1 MTKKFLKAQ
10 HWQLFLLTFIIPA
23 LLFAILMGSIF
34 YNVSEYGLPDP
45 SLIFIYIK
53 IFFVTIAIVSLIHF
67 GWFWSVGV
75 GLDKKIPEDL
85 KLNLTTF
92 KISLLFP
99 LVYNILFFAFI
110 GIMFPYF
117 TSMLGFLQSSL
128 VEIFFSIHSIAM
140 LCMFYSFYFVA
151 KTIKTAELQREVSF
165 GDFVGEFFLIWFYP
179 IGIWFVQPTINDLME
194 EEEEMRDEYL

>member
-1 MTKKFLKAQ
+1 MINKFLKAQ
-10 HWQLFLLTFIIPA
+10 HWQLFLLTFGVPIF
-23 LLFAILMGSIF
+23 LYGILMGSIF
-34 YNVSEYGLPDP
+34 SDISESGLPDL
-45 SLIFIYIK
+45 SLIFIYVR
-53 IFFVTIAIVSLIHF
+53 IFFVAIAIVSLILF

-75 GLDKKIPEDL
+75 GLDKRIPDDL
-85 KLNLTTF
+85 KLNLSTF

-99 LVYNILFFAFI
+99 LVFNMLVFALI

-117 TSMLGFLQSSL
+117 SSIFGFFQSSL
-128 VEIFFSIHSIAM
+128 IGIIFLIHSFAT

-179 IGIWFVQPTINDLME
+179 IGIWIVQPTINKLME
-194 EEEEMRDEYL
+194 EEEEKSDFI